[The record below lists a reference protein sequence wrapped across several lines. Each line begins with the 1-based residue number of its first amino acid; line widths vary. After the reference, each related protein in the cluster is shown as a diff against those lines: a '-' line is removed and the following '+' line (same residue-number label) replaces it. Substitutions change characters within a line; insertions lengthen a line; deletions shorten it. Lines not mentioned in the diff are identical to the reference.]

1 MAETITVT
9 NIKHKDESVA
19 RETRGICAAW
29 ANFDQVT
36 GSGRDSTNVSSY
48 TDNGAGLWAVNFT
61 SNFANDDFVGVSDCA
76 QGTETAARTF
86 SNACNQT
93 TSDVDVFA
101 SNSTPTATDRA
112 LAQVICMGDLA

>member
-1 MAETITVT
+1 MAQYKNSGVRLDGEAADRSLT
-9 NIKHKDESVA
+9 
-19 RETRGICAAW
+19 GIAAVW

-61 SNFANDDFVGVSDCA
+61 SNFANDDFAGVADCA
-76 QGTETAARTF
+76 QGTETAARTL